1 MPPLLVLLLSRMYG
15 LFWVIQGSEH
25 PAYGWAP
32 PPSSPPWVIWDG
44 AWYVSIAANGYHAI
58 ALSFDRFGGYYDYA
72 FLPLW
77 PALIR
82 LTSFGGLLP
91 FTSVAFVLSNLFFV
105 LAGLL
110 IYRLFCARFAPGAAI
125 WGLALF
131 AFAPA
136 AYAYSLGYT
145 ESLFLLL
152 ILGALMANPSAPRRF
167 GVLVIAQLTRPVGFV
182 LGFLE
187 LPRLWRSRGADRGAW
202 LVLLAI
208 PLSLGL
214 WIAYIGTL
222 TGDPLSSFRAVSAW
236 NAAGGHSTGIL
247 SVLDLIN
254 SPGVRP
260 VLAIA
265 PLLLLVLGFVGIWHL
280 YRSGRLDLALLSLG
294 LIAPALIVDW
304 RAAPRCAGLAFPVLP
319 FTPNGPG
326 RQAGSAC

>member
-1 MPPLLVLLLSRMYG
+1 
-15 LFWVIQGSEH
+15 
-25 PAYGWAP
+25 
-32 PPSSPPWVIWDG
+32 
-44 AWYVSIAANGYHAI
+44 
-58 ALSFDRFGGYYDYA
+58 
-72 FLPLW
+72 
-77 PALIR
+77 
-82 LTSFGGLLP
+82 
-91 FTSVAFVLSNLFFV
+91 
-105 LAGLL
+105 
-110 IYRLFCARFAPGAAI
+110 
-125 WGLALF
+125 
-131 AFAPA
+131 
-136 AYAYSLGYT
+136 
-145 ESLFLLL
+145 
-152 ILGALMANPSAPRRF
+152 
-167 GVLVIAQLTRPVGFV
+167 
-182 LGFLE
+182 
-187 LPRLWRSRGADRGAW
+187 

-304 RAAPRCAGLAFPVLP
+304 RAAPRCAGLAFPV
-319 FTPNGPG
+319 FAIYAERAG
-326 RQAGSAC
+326 QAGRIGLLICFLALETLLAYLAGAVAINP